1 MTEAIL
7 AQPTPRWWSGW
18 SIIVLVITLAV
29 CLGAGGIGSLYT
41 VSAIDSWYSALAKP
55 VYNPPN
61 AVFGPVWS
69 TLYVL
74 MAIAAWRAVVAGRR
88 AGQDVVPALV
98 LFGAQLVLN
107 VAWSAVFFGAE
118 DPGRALVVIAL
129 LWVFILATI
138 LAFSRIDGP
147 AAVLLLPYLAWVT
160 FASALNAAIFR
171 LN

>member
-1 MTEAIL
+1 VTEAAL
-7 AQPTPRWWSGW
+7 SHPAPRWWSGW
-18 SIIVLVITLAV
+18 SIIVLVAALAV
-29 CLGAGGIGSLYT
+29 CLGAGGVGSLYT
-41 VSAIDSWYSALAKP
+41 MTAIDSWYAGLAKP
-55 VYNPPN
+55 AYNPPN

-69 TLYVL
+69 ILYVL
-74 MAIAAWRAVVAGRR
+74 MAVAAWRAIVAGRR
-88 AGQDVVPALV
+88 AGQDIVPALV
-98 LFGAQLVLN
+98 LFVAQLVLN

-118 DPGRALVVIAL
+118 DPGRALIVIAL

-160 FASALNAAIFR
+160 FASALNAAVFR